1 MPTSCSGGGK
11 KKETKLGLAHSKA
24 DDFGGWYS
32 EVCTES
38 ELISYYAVSGKS
50 QLSLQLLLHCPY
62 GWFCADEHFNEL
74 LTTSMLEYFI

>member
-1 MPTSCSGGGK
+1 MHTSCSGGGK

-50 QLSLQLLLHCPY
+50 QLSCYIAHVA
-62 GWFCADEHFNEL
+62 GFV
-74 LTTSMLEYFI
+74 LTTISMSCYKLYA